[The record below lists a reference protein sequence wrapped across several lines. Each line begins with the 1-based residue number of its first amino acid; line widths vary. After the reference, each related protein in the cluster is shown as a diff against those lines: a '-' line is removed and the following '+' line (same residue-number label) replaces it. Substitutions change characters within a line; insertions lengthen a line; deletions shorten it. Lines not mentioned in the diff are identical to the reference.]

1 MNDAFAKVGLDYLNA
16 ARLQVRIHLAL
27 LGEHRLRLDHLLDV
41 VVLQNTVDNLVEL
54 LSVFGPVYFHAVLLG
69 IGCKLVQILVQMGDG
84 VTLDGG
90 CLLAQLFPLVQPH
103 GHVVTL
109 GAHGPERGIVPV
121 GIRLVLQELLGRFAM
136 LCTHNFPF
144 FFFTLLP

>member
-1 MNDAFAKVGLDYLNA
+1 MPSRA
-16 ARLQVRIHLAL
+16 
-27 LGEHRLRLDHLLDV
+27 
-41 VVLQNTVDNLVEL
+41 
-54 LSVFGPVYFHAVLLG
+54 S
-69 IGCKLVQILVQMGDG
+69 
-84 VTLDGG
+84 
-90 CLLAQLFPLVQPH
+90 LFPLVQPH

-144 FFFTLLP
+144 FLFYPFTLIKVRRPVFLRHA